1 MPASPEEDKQAIENK
16 PRRITGEASRQSK
29 QVIKQEETG

>member
-16 PRRITGEASRQSK
+16 PRRITGEGK
-29 QVIKQEETG
+29 QTIEAVIKQKETG